1 MTVHLHT
8 PTGRV
13 YCGAPAP
20 EHRVH
25 GWTARLSE
33 ATCLPCVSTLHTVTV
48 QHHDNGNPECATWRV
63 VYADGTTGPWIGAAT
78 RCYSCARPT
87 AHGDVFCSSACRHDW
102 YGR

>member
-20 EHRVH
+20 EDRVH
-25 GWTARLSE
+25 GWTALLSQ

-63 VYADGTTGPWIGAAT
+63 VYADGTTGPW
-78 RCYSCARPT
+78 
-87 AHGDVFCSSACRHDW
+87 